1 MDIQMP
7 IMGGYEAT
15 AVIRQRE
22 AEFNS
27 GHIPIVALTAHAMKG
42 TREICLEAGMDGYLS
57 KPIKIPELQEML
69 KGFSSQDAILEV
81 ELAPSLG

>member
-1 MDIQMP
+1 
-7 IMGGYEAT
+7 
-15 AVIRQRE
+15 
-22 AEFNS
+22 
-27 GHIPIVALTAHAMKG
+27 MKG

-69 KGFSSQDAILEV
+69 KGFSSKDAILEV